1 MPFDTL
7 TFLVFFGA
15 VLAIAN
21 AIGGWESRKRF
32 LLLASWVFYA
42 AWNPPF
48 VLLLAGSSTL
58 DWWVARR
65 MAAIDRPRDR
75 LPWLRLSL
83 VVNLGV
89 LATFKYQY
97 FILGNVAW
105 SLERFGVH
113 WQAPDLG
120 IVLPVGISF
129 YTFQSISYAIDVYRG
144 RESPIRSWRDYSLYV
159 AFFPQLV
166 AGPIVRFG
174 HMRHQLAEP
183 RRSTLPDIGV
193 GLSLMVLGLFQKIV
207 LADGIFAPV
216 ADAGYADPDGAT
228 ALAAWTGTLAFAG
241 QIFCD
246 FAGYSTT
253 AIGAA
258 RCLGFHL
265 PLNFRFPYAA
275 AGFSDFWRRW
285 HISLSTWLRDYLY
298 VPLGGNRLGRW
309 LTLRNLMLTM
319 LIGGLWHGAAWHFV
333 VWGGLHG
340 LWLVIERVLAD
351 RGWFRVD
358 SAGRFGRAAWAT
370 LTLAAVVYTWVWF
383 RATDLDHAL
392 AVSRALADVPG
403 LLSAWPTLEARD
415 TLALLAFAVIVAVH
429 WAMRSTTVEELL
441 GRTPGPLVAAA
452 LGLMAAAIVLSPGT
466 SHAFIYFQF

>member
-1 MPFDTL
+1 MPFDSL
-7 TFLVFFGA
+7 TFLAFFGG

-21 AIGGWESRKRF
+21 AIAGWEARKRF
-32 LLLASWVFYA
+32 LLAASWIFYA

-65 MAAIDRPRDR
+65 MAAIDRQPER

-83 VVNLGV
+83 AVNLGI

-105 SLERFGVH
+105 SLERFGIH

-120 IVLPVGISF
+120 LVLPVGISF

-144 RESPIRSWRDYSLYV
+144 RVSPIRSWRDYALYV

-183 RRSTLPDIGV
+183 RRSTLPDLGV

-216 ADAGYADPDGAT
+216 ADAGYADPGAAT
-228 ALAAWTGTLAFAG
+228 ALGAWTGTIAFAG

-275 AGFSDFWRRW
+275 SGFSDFWRRW

-298 VPLGGNRLGRW
+298 VPLGGSRLGRW

-333 VWGGLHG
+333 IWGGLHG
-340 LWLVIERVLAD
+340 SWLVVERVLAN
-351 RGWFRVD
+351 RGWFRPEA
-358 SAGRFGRAAWAT
+358 AGRIGRTAWAA

-383 RATDLDHAL
+383 RASDLDHAL
-392 AVSRALADVPG
+392 AVSRALADLPG
-403 LLSAWPTLEARD
+403 LVASWSARDARD
-415 TLALLAFAVIVAVH
+415 TLALLVFAAIVAVH
-429 WAMRSTTVEELL
+429 WAMRSTTAEELL
-441 GRTPGPLVAAA
+441 ASTPAPLVALA